1 MPQTIGAILAI
12 GIGSITI
19 GSVLANVAIGLALN
33 YLAGMLAKKPP
44 QSGATIDSGL
54 NVTNIDPNA
63 AFPFIFGR
71 TRFAG
76 VRRFHELSDNNQWFH
91 FVNIY
96 AAHEVD
102 GYEEIIVN
110 GNIVNVDVDGWASG
124 TYAGKLRIKTYTGTP
139 DQVADPYL
147 LAHAP
152 SYTEEMRGR
161 GLAYAAVSV
170 KWDTDLFPQEPTVHL
185 VMRGAKVYDP
195 REESHDLQDPSTWEW
210 SRNAVLCQAHYMRG
224 MPKVD
229 ANGDLRRLFGTNAK
243 DSAIDWNSIAPEA
256 TIADEPIAM
265 AEGGTQPQYTCDG
278 ILMADTEPEA
288 GLNSL
293 LTASAGMR
301 LDTGGTLSLLA
312 GAARTPEM
320 HFDLSD
326 LMGPLQVNLKRPMA
340 QLYNAVKGQYRGAES
355 DYQPDDA
362 PVYRDEALVTLDG
375 AERWLDVTLPFTDN
389 AATAQR
395 IQRQALSENRRQIS
409 VVFPFKLR
417 AMRLKA
423 GDWFTFSAAS
433 RGWAA
438 KSFRVKRWK
447 FKPIEGEDGVTSF
460 SVEVEAE
467 EIDAGVWTW
476 TSADQVIVLPPAN
489 VNLPNPLIA
498 PSPTMNAPELI
509 EFRDRA
515 LYRLSATPA
524 VDGPPVKYRFEH
536 RPKGAS
542 VWTVLADR
550 DEPSC
555 LVYFEIGNYQTRV
568 KAIVQP
574 YGGQS
579 AYVPNSVGLEF
590 TVGVPPLTPR
600 VTGLELVGGGGN
612 GTFTGR
618 DAVFH
623 WNEGRVGAI
632 GFDNPLGADVDQQD
646 IYFAGYQMEV
656 RTKPSEDSPNGR
668 ILRRQVITDTRFEY
682 TFDMNYS
689 DSLRIG
695 LKSAQR
701 GFRLIVKQLG
711 RYAAGFEYSLPV
723 SIDVENPAPAI
734 PVDLNI
740 RTLFKELRVSF
751 TSPSDPDFEGGIIWA
766 STTDGFDPAAV
777 TPLFVGRGNLLT
789 FELAALGTWFVRMA
803 AFDAFIGTYDASDV
817 ALLNISPQV
826 SVESAAIE
834 IDAPDFTFDGIAITP
849 KAGGDGVEWLAG
861 SITVAD
867 GDGIVTTYSI
877 GAGDAAWVSGTLFVF
892 YEIGNTAL
900 SVTASIAAA
909 TGGDKRVIA
918 IYKGGATLAANVA
931 QVTLDAA
938 RLTGQIT
945 GTQIS
950 DDAITT
956 PKLAAG
962 AVVAG
967 KIAAG
972 AVETAALAAD
982 AVVAS
987 KIAAGEIGASHL
999 VTGSAVITGAAQIAS
1014 AIIGD
1019 GHIDSLTAGILE
1031 ADSVFTQRLYVG
1043 EDELV
1048 EVNGDSG
1055 SQRFV
1060 FYEDL

>member
-1 MPQTIGAILAI
+1 MPQAVGAFLAI
-12 GIGSITI
+12 GIGTITI
-19 GSVLANVAIGLALN
+19 GSILANVAIGLALN

-44 QSGATIDSGL
+44 QSGASIDSGL

-63 AFPFIFGR
+63 SFPFIFGR

-96 AAHEVD
+96 AAHEIDAV
-102 GYEEIIVN
+102 EEIIVN
-110 GNIVNVDVDGWASG
+110 GDTVSVDVDGWASG
-124 TYAGKLRIKTYTGTP
+124 TYAGKLRIKTYLGTP
-139 DQVADPYL
+139 DQMADPYL
-147 LAHAP
+147 LEHAP
-152 SYTEEMRGR
+152 SYTEDMRGR

-170 KWDTDLFPQEPTVHL
+170 KWDTDLFPQEPTVQL

-195 REESHDLQDPSTWEW
+195 REGGHDLQDPMTWEW
-210 SRNAVLCQAHYMRG
+210 TRNAVLCQAHYMRG

-229 ANGDLRRLFGTNAK
+229 ASGNLRRLFGTNAK

-256 TIADEPIAM
+256 TIADEPIVL

-301 LDTGGTLSLLA
+301 IDTGGTLSLLA

-320 HFDLSD
+320 HFDVSD

-340 QLYNAVKGQYRGAES
+340 QLFNAVKGQYRGADSE
-355 DYQPDDA
+355 YQPDDA

-389 AATAQR
+389 ASAAQR

-423 GDWFTFSAAS
+423 GDWFTFSNPA
-433 RGWAA
+433 RGWAL
-438 KSFRVKRWK
+438 KSFRVKRWT
-447 FKPIEGEDGVTSF
+447 FKPIEGEDGSIYFGVA
-460 SVEVEAE
+460 VEAE
-467 EIDAGVWTW
+467 EIDAGIWTW
-476 TSADQVIVLPPAN
+476 TSGDQVIVLPPAN

-498 PSPTMNAPELI
+498 PSPVMSEPELV

-515 LYRLSATPA
+515 LYRLSAIPA
-524 VDGPPVKYRFEH
+524 VDGPPVKYRFEY
-536 RPKGAS
+536 RLKGAS

-550 DEPSC
+550 DEPDC
-555 LVYFEIGNYQTRV
+555 LVYFDIGDYQTRV

-579 AYVPNSVGLEF
+579 AYVPSSAGLDF

-623 WNEGRVGAI
+623 WNQGRVGAI

-646 IYFAGYQMEV
+646 IYFAGYHVEV
-656 RTKPSEDSPNGR
+656 RTKPSEALPNGSV
-668 ILRRQVITDTRFEY
+668 LRRQVVTDTRFEY

-695 LKSAQR
+695 LKGAQR

-711 RYAAGFEYSLPV
+711 RYAAGFDYSLPV

-751 TSPSDPDFEGGIIWA
+751 TSPPDPDFEGAIIWA
-766 STTDGFDPAAV
+766 SKVDGFDPAAV

-789 FELAALGTWFVRMA
+789 FELTSLDDWYVRMA
-803 AFDAFIGTYDASDV
+803 AYDAFIGTYDPSDV
-817 ALLNISPQV
+817 SLLNISPQERVVAEALEVDVPKFSFTGLALRPNGTGNGLVWDAGVAGV
-826 SVESAAIE
+826 SREGG
-834 IDAPDFTFDGIAITP
+834 TTQYAITSGT
-849 KAGGDGVEWLAG
+849 AAWTSGDLYVYYREGQTILQVATSLAAAQFSDSYVLAIYHGGNALTVGDGGVY
-861 SITVAD
+861 VD
-867 GDGIVTTYSI
+867 GATIIVGTI
-877 GAGDAAWVSGTLFVF
+877 GAG
-892 YEIGNTAL
+892 
-900 SVTASIAAA
+900 
-909 TGGDKRVIA
+909 
-918 IYKGGATLAANVA
+918 
-931 QVTLDAA
+931 Q
-938 RLTGQIT
+938 
-945 GTQIS
+945 
-950 DDAITT
+950 
-956 PKLAAG
+956 
-962 AVVAG
+962 
-967 KIAAG
+967 
-972 AVETAALAAD
+972 
-982 AVVAS
+982 
-987 KIAAGEIGASHL
+987 L
-999 VTGSAVITGAAQIAS
+999 VTGTAVITQSAQIAS
-1014 AIIGD
+1014 AIVND
-1019 GHIDSLTAGILE
+1019 AHINSLSADKLV
-1031 ADSVFTQRLYVG
+1031 ADSAIIERLYVG
-1043 EDELV
+1043 EDELI
-1048 EVNGDSG
+1048 ELNGDSG
-1055 SQRFV
+1055 SQRIV
-1060 FYEDL
+1060 FYEEI